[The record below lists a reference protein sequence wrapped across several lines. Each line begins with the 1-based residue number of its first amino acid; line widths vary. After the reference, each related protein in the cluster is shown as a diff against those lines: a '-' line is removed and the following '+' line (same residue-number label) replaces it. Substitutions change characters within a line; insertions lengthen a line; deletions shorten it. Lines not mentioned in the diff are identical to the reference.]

1 MNGIRSHKSSRAQ
14 MRCIVQNGAGGVV
27 HLCQMLQ
34 DVSLLLPYV
43 VGVHD
48 VVTVHSLDAV
58 LQERNKTND
67 IK

>member
-1 MNGIRSHKSSRAQ
+1 
-14 MRCIVQNGAGGVV
+14 MRCIVQTGAGGVV